1 MNEINVN
8 VNSTN
13 NSQSEIDI
21 TPDPYSYREYQGDKD
36 RDIGDVLFDMSRIY
50 TDDIDVKTGSVE
62 RETEENIIEALDTDN
77 TVK

>member
-1 MNEINVN
+1 
-8 VNSTN
+8 
-13 NSQSEIDI
+13 
-21 TPDPYSYREYQGDKD
+21 
-36 RDIGDVLFDMSRIY
+36 MSRIY